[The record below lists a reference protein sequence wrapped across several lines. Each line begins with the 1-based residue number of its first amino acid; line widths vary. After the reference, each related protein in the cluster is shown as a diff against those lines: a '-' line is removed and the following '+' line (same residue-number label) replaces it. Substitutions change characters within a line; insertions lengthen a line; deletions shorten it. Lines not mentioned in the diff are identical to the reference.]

1 MLHRSVDGRA
11 ARRFR
16 RGIDGPM
23 AAVPSL
29 HIERGGRR
37 ACLGVLAYVPLET
50 GLSGEGVHGQAP
62 RAGHVFL
69 AVAFGA
75 AAGAGRLR
83 RAIAM
88 AAGRPDASGS
98 ALNALLQNLRRA
110 LRWIITLLT
119 GLPNLENPDRS
130 CKC

>member
-1 MLHRSVDGRA
+1 
-11 ARRFR
+11 
-16 RGIDGPM
+16 
-23 AAVPSL
+23 
-29 HIERGGRR
+29 
-37 ACLGVLAYVPLET
+37 
-50 GLSGEGVHGQAP
+50 
-62 RAGHVFL
+62 
-69 AVAFGA
+69 
-75 AAGAGRLR
+75 
-83 RAIAM
+83 M